1 MEAEVAPVAPSRRI
15 FFDGCLPSDAESIG
29 DRLADQ
35 GEFLRAVTSL
45 FDHSGLG
52 LAVLDLGSQIREA
65 NEAFCRYFDHDRSD
79 LLKREFTS
87 MLHPR
92 CRGRLLQELTPLAS
106 GHSLVMRRS
115 VPLWTGET
123 DFIGELT
130 GIAVESGG
138 QRWRMREIMILVKPD
153 ISRNPQASVAAHKIL
168 SDVDA
173 QILEG
178 VAAGKSTVNIA
189 AKVHLSRQGIEY
201 HISAMLRRFNVSNRT
216 ALTSK
221 AYAMGLL
228 SASSWPPSV
237 PSGYRQSA

>member
-1 MEAEVAPVAPSRRI
+1 VNAEVASTALGRRTI
-15 FFDGCLPSDAESIG
+15 FDGFLTSEARGIG

-45 FDHSGLG
+45 FDEAGLG
-52 LAVLDLGSQIREA
+52 LAVLDLGSKIKEA
-65 NEAFCRYFDHDRSD
+65 NDAFCRYFGHNRCD
-79 LLKREFTS
+79 LLERELTS

-92 CRGRLLQELTPLAS
+92 CRARVLAELTPLAS
-106 GHSLVMRRS
+106 GHTLVMRRS

-138 QRWRMREIMILVKPD
+138 QRWRMREIVILVKPD
-153 ISRNPQASVAAHKIL
+153 VSRNSPVSVAAHKVL
-168 SDVDA
+168 TELDA

-178 VAAGKSTVNIA
+178 VAAGKSTINLA
-189 AKVHLSRQGIEY
+189 AKLHMSRQGIEY
-201 HISAMLRRFNVSNRT
+201 HITAMLRRFNVSNRT

-221 AYAMGLL
+221 AYMMGLL
-228 SASSWPPSV
+228 SVNSWPPSV
-237 PSGYRQSA
+237 PPVHRHSA

>member
-1 MEAEVAPVAPSRRI
+1 MNAEVAPTALGRRAI
-15 FFDGCLPSDAESIG
+15 LDGFLPSDAPGIG
-29 DRLADQ
+29 DRLADES
-35 GEFLRAVTSL
+35 EFLRAVASL
-45 FDHSGLG
+45 FDDSGLG

-65 NEAFCRYFDHDRSD
+65 NEAFCRYFGHNRCD
-79 LLKREFTS
+79 LLEREFTS

-92 CRGRLLQELTPLAS
+92 CRGRLMRELTPLTS
-106 GHSLVMRRS
+106 GHTLVMRRP
-115 VPLWTGET
+115 VPLWTGEA

-130 GIAVESGG
+130 GIAVESRV
-138 QRWRMREIMILVKPD
+138 QRWRMKEIVILIKPD
-153 ISRNPQASVAAHKIL
+153 ISRSSQTSVAAHKVL
-168 SDVDA
+168 TDLDA

-189 AKVHLSRQGIEY
+189 AKLHLSRQAIEY

-228 SASSWPPSV
+228 NVSSWPPSV
-237 PSGYRQSA
+237 PPGYRRSA